1 MTFARL
7 QGGAY
12 TRMGRN
18 LRERVWGTKSPCR
31 FAAPPLTCGP
41 ALGLPPGYSGSSTP
55 PPPPPPSV
63 TASPCHLPPS
73 GGKACGRAA
82 QCAAPTIQPAQPG
95 RAGEGTRPYEIR
107 GTLRPFH
114 RGRTLADPQAA
125 FGRAPH
131 PPPSGAPSPKGEGFR
146 ATARVAPTVGNE
158 PGALARKRQARE
170 QNRTSP
176 NFPPT
181 QAPSGAG
188 RDHTQALLILR
199 AGNFLPTS
207 RGNPRKWGPGKAVLW
222 T

>member
-18 LRERVWGTKSPCR
+18 LRERVWGTESPCR

-41 ALGLPPGYSGSSTP
+41 ASGLPPGYSGSSTP
-55 PPPPPPSV
+55 PHPSRLRRATFSPEGGRLAGGRPSV
-63 TASPCHLPPS
+63 PPLRYSQPSP
-73 GGKACGRAA
+73 GGWVRAP
-82 QCAAPTIQPAQPG
+82 APTKYGELSGLSIG
-95 RAGEGTRPYEIR
+95 AG
-107 GTLRPFH
+107 
-114 RGRTLADPQAA
+114 PQAA

-146 ATARVAPTVGNE
+146 ATTRVAPTVGNE

-170 QNRTSP
+170 RNRTSP

-188 RDHTQALLILR
+188 RDRTQALLILR
-199 AGNFLPTS
+199 AGNVLPTS
-207 RGNPRKWGPGKAVLW
+207 RDNPRNGVRGKRSYGPRRSEAEP
-222 T
+222 

>member
-18 LRERVWGTKSPCR
+18 LRERVWGTESPCR

-55 PPPPPPSV
+55 PHPSRLRRATFPPQGGRLAGGRPSV
-63 TASPCHLPPS
+63 PPLRYSQPSP
-73 GGKACGRAA
+73 GGRVRAP
-82 QCAAPTIQPAQPG
+82 APTKYGELSGLSIG
-95 RAGEGTRPYEIR
+95 AG
-107 GTLRPFH
+107 
-114 RGRTLADPQAA
+114 PQAA

-146 ATARVAPTVGNE
+146 AADSRPYSPPETVGAHSMRPPE
-158 PGALARKRQARE
+158 FAPVPLVRKRQARE
-170 QNRTSP
+170 RNRTSP

-188 RDHTQALLILR
+188 RDRTQALLILR
-199 AGNFLPTS
+199 AGNFPPDP
-207 RGNPRKWGPGKAVLW
+207 RGNPRKWGS
-222 T
+222 

>member
-55 PPPPPPSV
+55 PHPSRLRRATFPPQGGRLAGGRPSV
-63 TASPCHLPPS
+63 PPLRYSQPSP
-73 GGKACGRAA
+73 GGRVRAP
-82 QCAAPTIQPAQPG
+82 APTKYGELSGLSIG
-95 RAGEGTRPYEIR
+95 AG
-107 GTLRPFH
+107 
-114 RGRTLADPQAA
+114 PQAA